1 MRYDYK
7 AKARR
12 NKERREQDV
21 RLMRERMES
30 AQKCPSVGRTF
41 VFLPGH
47 GNCIQDSLTGY
58 YWKAIEGQINKW
70 QRVVIE

>member
-12 NKERREQDV
+12 EKGRREQDA
-21 RLMRERMES
+21 RLMQERMAS
-30 AQKCPSVGRTF
+30 AQKCPSVGRTSVF
-41 VFLPGH
+41 VPGH
-47 GNCIQDSLTGY
+47 GFLIQDSMTGY
-58 YWKAIEGQINKW
+58 FWKAIEGQINKW